1 MMPTKMTPSTS
12 KFLVAGVV
20 GFAIFAFS
28 TRQSLIGRSEEVSH
42 RWANVES
49 TLQRRLD
56 LIPQL
61 TEAVQS
67 ATAYE
72 SETLLKITE
81 ERNELLRLVEAMKS
95 AIDSGE
101 KSKAEQLDGELVASV
116 RAFTGLA
123 REAYPELKANE
134 AYLTLMTQLEGTENR
149 INVARQDF
157 NAAVAENN
165 TSVRRWSWMPF
176 CGGFACAEPFR
187 YRGPAEAPPLD
198 LGR

>member
-134 AYLTLMTQLEGTENR
+134 AYLTLMTQLEGHRESNQCRPAGFQCCRCREQYVGPTLELDALLR
-149 INVARQDF
+149 RLRLRRAL
-157 NAAVAENN
+157 
-165 TSVRRWSWMPF
+165 SVSRPRRSP
-176 CGGFACAEPFR
+176 
-187 YRGPAEAPPLD
+187 PA
-198 LGR
+198 